1 MLDPSLVGPIIDFLH
16 NQKYEPCGIVLPGG
30 EVQLGGPPQP
40 NFSVKGRS
48 IDKLLGQME
57 EWHGELG
64 ANFDGDENGRSG
76 GKYAQVRWE
85 PSGISPLRVQ
95 EDDPNTGE
103 RTTWM
108 VQELNS
114 HRELAAE
121 GRELHHCVASYAKNC
136 VKGNTSV
143 WSLQAVDAAKERHR
157 VMTIA
162 VDAKSR
168 NVTQVRGKY
177 NIAPVGKAQNMD
189 QKRLNRS
196 YKRLLTRSHRIF
208 NRWVSQEGL
217 SVRC

>member
-1 MLDPSLVGPIIDFLH
+1 
-16 NQKYEPCGIVLPGG
+16 
-30 EVQLGGPPQP
+30 
-40 NFSVKGRS
+40 
-48 IDKLLGQME
+48 
-57 EWHGELG
+57 
-64 ANFDGDENGRSG
+64 
-76 GKYAQVRWE
+76 
-85 PSGISPLRVQ
+85 
-95 EDDPNTGE
+95 
-103 RTTWM
+103 M

-162 VDAKSR
+162 VDAQSR

-196 YKRLLTRSHRIF
+196 YKRLLTRSQRIF
-208 NRWVSQEGL
+208 DRWVSQEGL
-217 SVRC
+217 SIRC